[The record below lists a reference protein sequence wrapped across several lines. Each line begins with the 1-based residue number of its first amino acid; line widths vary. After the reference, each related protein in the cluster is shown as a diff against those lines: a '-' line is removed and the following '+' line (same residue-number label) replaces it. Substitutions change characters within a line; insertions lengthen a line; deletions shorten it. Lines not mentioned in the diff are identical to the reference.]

1 MMAFKI
7 VQCEVRWLACVGYS
21 GNELPPSTYS
31 TIGEYEDEGDA
42 CRALAE
48 AGMTRTNICGYWT
61 GQSGYA
67 QGYVKRILKELP

>member
-21 GNELPPSTYS
+21 GNELPPSTYA

-48 AGMTRTNICGYWT
+48 AGMTRTNTCGYWT